1 VQTIIKSDSSYEVDE
16 AAFPAYAH
24 RNPLIDFIFWQR
36 IKVAYQ
42 YALDKKAENIMD
54 FGCGSGVLS
63 YLLSNCSHKVYGLDI
78 EMRPLTLIRNH
89 IEFPKNIEFINDSLA
104 NANIPNNSIDIIYAM
119 DVLEH
124 IEDLGEYIHL
134 FTEKIKDTG
143 AIIVSGP
150 TENIL
155 YKIGRKLSGER
166 FTGDYH
172 VNNIGNIRKEF
183 EKTMN
188 VKTISKII
196 WPFVLFEVFVAT
208 RK

>member
-1 VQTIIKSDSSYEVDE
+1 
-16 AAFPAYAH
+16 
-24 RNPLIDFIFWQR
+24 
-36 IKVAYQ
+36 
-42 YALDKKAENIMD
+42 
-54 FGCGSGVLS
+54 
-63 YLLSNCSHKVYGLDI
+63 
-78 EMRPLTLIRNH
+78 
-89 IEFPKNIEFINDSLA
+89 
-104 NANIPNNSIDIIYAM
+104 
-119 DVLEH
+119 
-124 IEDLGEYIHL
+124 
-134 FTEKIKDTG
+134 
-143 AIIVSGP
+143 VSGP